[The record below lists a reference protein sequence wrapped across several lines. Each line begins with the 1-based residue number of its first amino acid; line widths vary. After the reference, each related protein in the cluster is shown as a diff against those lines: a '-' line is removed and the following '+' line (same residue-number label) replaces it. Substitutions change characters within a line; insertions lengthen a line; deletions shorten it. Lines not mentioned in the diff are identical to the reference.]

1 MTDFNTLTRM
11 PFGWNQVFI
20 FYFLFFI
27 FYFLFFIFSD
37 IVCSK
42 KINELFNKKK

>member
-27 FYFLFFIFSD
+27 FSD